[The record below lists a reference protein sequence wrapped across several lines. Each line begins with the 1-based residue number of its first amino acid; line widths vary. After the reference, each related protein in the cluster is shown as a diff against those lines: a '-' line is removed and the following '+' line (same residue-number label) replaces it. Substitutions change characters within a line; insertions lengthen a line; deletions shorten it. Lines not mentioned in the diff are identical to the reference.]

1 MKLVIDIPKEKYEWI
16 KKNNLNVDANS
27 IVGAIKNG
35 IPYKKRS
42 TDRWGKWV
50 IIEIQCPNCLEFFLT
65 DCYSEEE
72 LRDCPFCHSKLRG
85 GET

>member
-1 MKLVIDIPKEKYEWI
+1 MKLVIDMPKEKYEWI

-35 IPYKKRS
+35 IPYKERS
-42 TDRWGKWV
+42 IDRWGKWV

-72 LRDCPFCHSKLRG
+72 LRDCPFCHTKLRG